1 MGRKLVWVESY
12 TSITGYS
19 AELTDEQAE
28 LYETDRDRF
37 FDEVFYELDRN
48 VEWDKIKNEETW
60 DMKLEGSEDSEEN

>member
-1 MGRKLVWVESY
+1 MGRKLVWAESY

-19 AELTDEQAE
+19 VDLTDEQVE
-28 LYETDRDRF
+28 LYEIDRDKF

>member
-1 MGRKLVWVESY
+1 MGRKLVWAESY

-19 AELTDEQAE
+19 VDLTDEQAE
-28 LYETDRDRF
+28 LYETDRDKF